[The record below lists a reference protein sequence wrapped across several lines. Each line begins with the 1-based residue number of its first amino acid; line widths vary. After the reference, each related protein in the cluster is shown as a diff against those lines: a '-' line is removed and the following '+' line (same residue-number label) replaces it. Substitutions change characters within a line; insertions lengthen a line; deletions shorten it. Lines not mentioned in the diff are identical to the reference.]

1 MFVFAAMLRLPP
13 NDPAPLKFTVPT
25 VKFRIDWLN
34 VSTSC
39 PPDDERMA
47 VPTCSHA
54 HPSFRVTN
62 GPRHILLCWECVLD
76 EIQESKID
84 QPILIV
90 RETD

>member
-1 MFVFAAMLRLPP
+1 
-13 NDPAPLKFTVPT
+13 
-25 VKFRIDWLN
+25 
-34 VSTSC
+34 
-39 PPDDERMA
+39 MA
-47 VPTCSHA
+47 TPTCSHA
-54 HPSFRVTN
+54 HPAFRVIT